1 VIEIKFPIVKFLIVT
16 IRSV

>member
-1 VIEIKFPIVKFLIVT
+1 VIEIKFPIAKFLIVT